1 MLEYEIYDY
10 LKSFDLNTPQYRVF
24 DLNEDVKID
33 FFPVA
38 LKLNSTKVVHKSE
51 YGAVKIDIQNQED
64 LNKNRDLIKSNV
76 LNKGINLDSGDKFL
90 ASAMVKG
97 IELFVGIIDDEI
109 FGKVLL
115 FGRGGVMLELDK
127 DVDYIRL
134 EADAID
140 LVRQLNNK
148 VKIKQ
153 NELELIS
160 EYKESPIGQII
171 RPEEIEAIPEVSN
184 PFLIFEAIT
193 YVKKLEEN
201 ATKYEKLIVELDE
214 VLKIIDKKLDTLV
227 KLIEFEEDKAELQ
240 EQIELLHISKKDF
253 EMVLEIV
260 TTTSE
265 VYTKRVE
272 QIILE
277 TNNKISLQAKKTLKL
292 AVLIAIFFI
301 VSFLLKVALRKYLSE
316 NDRYYMVNKIINF
329 MLVVVIVVSI
339 LFAYIDN
346 VTYLVT
352 ILGFAS
358 AGIAIALK
366 DWFMSIFGWL
376 VIITSGSI
384 NVGDRIKV
392 HKDRQELVGDVLDI
406 SLFRIAVREDIT
418 LTTYTTNRRAGRI
431 FFVPNNYIFT
441 EMISNYTHAGLKT
454 VWDGIDIVLTFDSN
468 HKKAAHIVKEIVKQ
482 YSKGHTDITR
492 KQMSKL
498 RDRYSLRSTSVEP
511 RIFTFI
517 EPYGMKISAWY
528 LTNSYATM
536 TLRSTICLEIIEAF
550 RDVEDIKIAYP
561 TQTLRYQLLE
571 NQAQNPLS
579 FGDPKSQGEAQ
590 GMFD

>member
-1 MLEYEIYDY
+1 
-10 LKSFDLNTPQYRVF
+10 
-24 DLNEDVKID
+24 
-33 FFPVA
+33 
-38 LKLNSTKVVHKSE
+38 
-51 YGAVKIDIQNQED
+51 
-64 LNKNRDLIKSNV
+64 
-76 LNKGINLDSGDKFL
+76 
-90 ASAMVKG
+90 
-97 IELFVGIIDDEI
+97 
-109 FGKVLL
+109 
-115 FGRGGVMLELDK
+115 
-127 DVDYIRL
+127 
-134 EADAID
+134 
-140 LVRQLNNK
+140 
-148 VKIKQ
+148 
-153 NELELIS
+153 
-160 EYKESPIGQII
+160 
-171 RPEEIEAIPEVSN
+171 
-184 PFLIFEAIT
+184 
-193 YVKKLEEN
+193 
-201 ATKYEKLIVELDE
+201 
-214 VLKIIDKKLDTLV
+214 
-227 KLIEFEEDKAELQ
+227 
-240 EQIELLHISKKDF
+240 
-253 EMVLEIV
+253 
-260 TTTSE
+260 
-265 VYTKRVE
+265 
-272 QIILE
+272 
-277 TNNKISLQAKKTLKL
+277 
-292 AVLIAIFFI
+292 
-301 VSFLLKVALRKYLSE
+301 
-316 NDRYYMVNKIINF
+316 MVNKIINF

>member
-1 MLEYEIYDY
+1 MLKKLFLFLGIFLFTFAQSEMIDI
-10 LKSFDLNTPQYRVF
+10 K
-24 DLNEDVKID
+24 EDNSEQVKI
-33 FFPVA
+33 
-38 LKLNSTKVVHKSE
+38 LNQQISNINKELQNNILYKR
-51 YGAVKIDIQNQED
+51 YGTYLTYRNISKD
-64 LNKNRDLIKSNV
+64 
-76 LNKGINLDSGDKFL
+76 
-90 ASAMVKG
+90 
-97 IELFVGIIDDEI
+97 
-109 FGKVLL
+109 
-115 FGRGGVMLELDK
+115 LEL
-127 DVDYIRL
+127 L
-134 EADAID
+134 ELELKRSQKSQKAEAID

>member
-1 MLEYEIYDY
+1 MLKKLFLFLGIFLFTFAQSEMIDI
-10 LKSFDLNTPQYRVF
+10 K
-24 DLNEDVKID
+24 EDNSEQVKI
-33 FFPVA
+33 
-38 LKLNSTKVVHKSE
+38 LNQQISNINKELQNNILYKR
-51 YGAVKIDIQNQED
+51 YGTYLTYRNISKD
-64 LNKNRDLIKSNV
+64 
-76 LNKGINLDSGDKFL
+76 
-90 ASAMVKG
+90 
-97 IELFVGIIDDEI
+97 
-109 FGKVLL
+109 
-115 FGRGGVMLELDK
+115 LEL
-127 DVDYIRL
+127 L
-134 EADAID
+134 ELELKRSQKSQKAEAID

-160 EYKESPIGQII
+160 EYKESPIGQLI

>member
-1 MLEYEIYDY
+1 ML
-10 LKSFDLNTPQYRVF
+10 K
-24 DLNEDVKID
+24 
-33 FFPVA
+33 
-38 LKLNSTKVVHKSE
+38 KLFLFLGIFLFTFAQSE
-51 YGAVKIDIQNQED
+51 MIDIKEDNSEQVRILNQQISNINKELQNNILYKRYGTYLTYRNISKD
-64 LNKNRDLIKSNV
+64 
-76 LNKGINLDSGDKFL
+76 
-90 ASAMVKG
+90 
-97 IELFVGIIDDEI
+97 
-109 FGKVLL
+109 
-115 FGRGGVMLELDK
+115 LEL
-127 DVDYIRL
+127 L
-134 EADAID
+134 ELELKKSQKSQKAEAID

-160 EYKESPIGQII
+160 EYKESPIGQLI

-227 KLIEFEEDKAELQ
+227 KLIEFEEDKTELQ